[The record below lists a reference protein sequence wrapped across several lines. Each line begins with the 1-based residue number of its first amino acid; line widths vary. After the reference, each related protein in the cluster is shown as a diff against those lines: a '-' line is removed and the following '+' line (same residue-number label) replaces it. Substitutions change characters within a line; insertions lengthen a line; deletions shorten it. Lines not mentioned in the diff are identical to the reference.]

1 MPSFLS
7 TRFTELHPARR
18 FGIAASIAL
27 SAACTLIPHP
37 GARSPVPRT
46 VSTFSIAGQFSIL
59 PLGRFPP
66 VIGLEF
72 GGISGIVSRAGGTEL
87 LGISDAHNGTRVYRF
102 KVEGTGSSF
111 RVTPVDVIPFEMIA
125 GVEDT
130 DPESLVVLP
139 NGGVLVA
146 SEGIGSRQPRLAPA
160 LTEFG
165 PHGEFLRQL
174 DLRMHFVPTPNGT
187 IERGV
192 RQNEGFESLAI
203 SPDRKRIY
211 TAVETSLVQ
220 DGPAPTFEAGARSR
234 ILEYVARHD
243 TYVPAREF
251 VYEVDP
257 VVKPPFAHGFF
268 INGLVELLV
277 IDGSTLLAL
286 ERGYVEEAGGT
297 GRNMNKIR
305 LYRVT
310 LTGATDVSGIESL
323 AGQTRIVPVTK
334 TLLVDLGD
342 LQGLDPALLATALD
356 NFEGMAPGPRLP
368 DGRQTL
374 ILVSDDNFNKV
385 QRTWFLMLAIN

>member
-1 MPSFLS
+1 
-7 TRFTELHPARR
+7 
-18 FGIAASIAL
+18 L
-27 SAACTLIPHP
+27 SAACTLIPRP
-37 GARSPVPRT
+37 APRSPVPPTISTLT
-46 VSTFSIAGQFSIL
+46 VVGQFSIP

-72 GGISGIVSRAGGTEL
+72 GGISGLVSRVGGTEL

-102 KVEGTGSSF
+102 TVEGAGSSF
-111 RVTPVDVIPFEMIA
+111 RVNTVEVIPFEMIV
-125 GVEDT
+125 GVEDN
-130 DPESLVVLP
+130 DPEALVVLP
-139 NGGVLVA
+139 DGNFLVA
-146 SEGIGSRQPRLAPA
+146 SEGIGSRLPRLAPA

-174 DLRMHFVPTPNGT
+174 DLRMHFVPTPNGNLQK
-187 IERGV
+187 GV

-203 SPDRKRIY
+203 APGGKRIY

-234 ILEYVARHD
+234 ILEYVARHG

-251 VYEVDP
+251 VYDVDP
-257 VVKPPFAHGFF
+257 VVKPPFADRFF

-297 GRNMNKIR
+297 GRSMNKIR

-310 LTGATDVSGIESL
+310 LTGATDVSGMESL
-323 AGQTRIVPVTK
+323 AGQSQIVPVTK
-334 TLLVDLGD
+334 TLLLDLAD
-342 LQGLDPALLATALD
+342 APGLDPALVATGLD

-374 ILVSDDNFNKV
+374 ILVSDDNFNKA
-385 QRTWFLMLAIN
+385 QRTWFLMLAVN